1 MNGASIEQLP
11 PAFGRVVL
19 IRGNC
24 EFTVQDILAHGW
36 FLGELRSSWNEL
48 MNGVAYEERAGEL
61 DLAPDDEVLN
71 SMSEE
76 FRYARD
82 LLTVEETER
91 WLLARDLTEDDF
103 SGYLVRR
110 YWQDNPP
117 EATTAAPPDYLTS
130 SADLRELLRVDLLFS
145 GKFDD
150 LARALSWRL
159 AAAVELN
166 QTEADADLAKDQLAR
181 FFERSG
187 LDELSLPGALKQ
199 LNRTPAWFE
208 ECLQLEVCFQQACS
222 TVLSEEARKRTLAGR
237 RLPLTRIT
245 IQTLTLRSQEAAQE
259 AVLCLTADELSPE
272 QLAKECGVSWE
283 DQELFLGDFPGDVQ
297 QQFLSAAPGE
307 VLPPESGE
315 EGSMV
320 TRIVA
325 KTEPVLADD
334 QVRDRIDQH
343 LLEAHFSELCSKHIR
358 WALGG
363 PVQ

>member
-11 PAFGRVVL
+11 PAYGRVVL

-36 FLGELRSSWNEL
+36 FSGELRASWNEL
-48 MNGVAYEERAGEL
+48 MNGVAYEERASEL

-117 EATTAAPPDYLTS
+117 ETATPDPPDYLTS
-130 SADLRELLRVDLLFS
+130 SAELRELLRVDLLFS

-150 LARALSWRL
+150 LTRALSWRL

-166 QTEADADLAKDQLAR
+166 QTEADADLAKDQRTR

-187 LDELSLPGALKQ
+187 LDELSLS
-199 LNRTPAWFE
+199 
-208 ECLQLEVCFQQACS
+208 EV
-222 TVLSEEARKRTLAGR
+222 
-237 RLPLTRIT
+237 RLPLTLIK
-245 IQTLTLRSQEAAQE
+245 IQTLSLRSREAAQE
-259 AVLCLTADELSPE
+259 AVLCLTADQVPPE
-272 QLAKECGVSWE
+272 QLAQECGVCWE
-283 DQELFLGDFPGDVQ
+283 EQELFLGDFPADVQ
-297 QQFLSAAPGE
+297 QEFLSAAPGE
-307 VLPPESGE
+307 VLAPRPGDE
-315 EGSMV
+315 EFVV
-320 TRIVA
+320 TRMIA
-325 KTEPVLADD
+325 KTEPVLLDD
-334 QVRDRIDQH
+334 QVRDRIDHQ
-343 LLEAHFSELCSKHIR
+343 LLESHFSELCSKHIR

-363 PVQ
+363 PVH